1 MGEIQVARVAVDVP
15 LANLDRPFDY
25 RIPAELVDQA
35 VVGARVR
42 VRFAGRLRD
51 GFILERPQ
59 TTQRNELSPLH
70 AVVSPEPVLTPAVA
84 NLVREVAD
92 HYAGSFADVVR
103 LAVPPRH
110 GVTEKAEPP
119 AYPAPG
125 QGQAATVLA
134 GYPTGSALL
143 AALRDG
149 RAPRAAW
156 TVAPRPDGLGDWQAG
171 FLEAA
176 AATVESGRSAL
187 LLVPDAHDLSRLAER
202 ATRWFGAGCFVTLSA
217 ETGPAARYRAF
228 LAASRGQVRLV
239 LGTRS
244 AGFAALPNL
253 GLVALWDDGDDSW
266 AEPRAPYPHAREV
279 AVLRAHT
286 ARCALL
292 LAAHSRTAE
301 VQRLAERG
309 WLTPLT
315 LTPAQTRGACAVVR
329 VASEGDRAL
338 ERDPQARIAR
348 VPHDVFD
355 TVRAALAM
363 GPVLISVPR
372 AGYHP
377 VVACAGCREVAACPT
392 CSQPLIESGRG
403 QVTCRWC
410 GPLPQA
416 WSCRACGGH
425 RLRTPVAGVKR
436 TTQEFG
442 MAFPGTR
449 VVQSSAEVRIDTVD
463 ERPMIVLATPGT
475 EPTARF
481 GYAAAVLLDTA
492 GMLRR
497 PELRAGE
504 EALRR
509 WLAVT
514 ALVRPAD
521 EGGTV
526 LVVGESS
533 ERGIQALVR
542 LDPVGFAEREL
553 AERVEA
559 RFPPAVK
566 LVTVDGDLAVL
577 DEALAVLALPPA
589 VDVQGPFVTPAAS
602 GGLGRITLRCSLQ
615 DGPPLVAAVR
625 ILLATR
631 TASKADGVLRVR
643 VDPQIV

>member
-1 MGEIQVARVAVDVP
+1 MREIQVARVAVDVP

-25 RIPAELVDQA
+25 RIPEALVEQA

-51 GFILERPQ
+51 GFILERPDSSE
-59 TTQRNELSPLH
+59 RNELLPLH

-84 NLVREVAD
+84 NLVRVVAD

-110 GVTEKAEPP
+110 GLTEKAEPP
-119 AYPAPG
+119 AYPPPEAG
-125 QGQAATVLA
+125 QTATVVP

-143 AALRDG
+143 GALREG

-176 AATVESGRSAL
+176 AATLESGRSAL
-187 LLVPDAHDLSRLAER
+187 LLVPDAHDLSRLAAR
-202 ATRWFGAGCFVTLSA
+202 ATRWFGAGSFVSLSA

-244 AGFAALPNL
+244 AGFAALPDL

-266 AEPRAPYPHAREV
+266 AEPRTPYPHAREV
-279 AVLRAHT
+279 AALRAHT
-286 ARCALL
+286 ANCALL

-301 VQRLAERG
+301 VQRLVERR
-309 WLTPLT
+309 WLTPLA
-315 LTPAQTRGACAVVR
+315 LTPAQARGACAVVR
-329 VASEGDRAL
+329 VASDGDRAL
-338 ERDPQARIAR
+338 ERDPQARVAR

-377 VVACAGCREVAACPT
+377 VVACAGCREVAVCPT
-392 CSQPLIESGRG
+392 CSQPLIEAGNG
-403 QVTCRWC
+403 QVACRWC
-410 GPLPQA
+410 GPVPQP
-416 WSCRACGGH
+416 WSCPVCGGH

-436 TTQEFG
+436 TTEEFG
-442 MAFPGTR
+442 KAFPGTR
-449 VVQSSAEVRIDTVD
+449 VVQSSAEVRLDSVE
-463 ERPMIVLATPGT
+463 ERPMIVLATPGA
-475 EPTARF
+475 EPAARF

-492 GMLRR
+492 GLLHR

-553 AERVEA
+553 AERAEA
-559 RFPPAVK
+559 RFPPAAK
-566 LVTVDGDLAVL
+566 LVTVEGDLAAL
-577 DEALAVLALPPA
+577 DEALADLALAPG
-589 VDVQGPFVTPAAS
+589 VEVQGPFATPVAVGS
-602 GGLGRITLRCSLQ
+602 IGRVTLRCSLQ

-625 ILLATR
+625 TLLATR
-631 TASKADGVLRVR
+631 SASKAEGALRVR